1 MLTNPLNPNQGGTAA
16 GADKV
21 AASSPASETQQMF
34 TKLLVA
40 QIQNQ
45 DPLSPSDPSQFVNQL
60 SQLSQTEAMQSLSK
74 TQNTSASL
82 LQSLQV
88 LALGAQVGSTVSVA
102 TDSVRIGDAKVAGT
116 VQLLAASGVTMLAL
130 TGGDGVSHTVELP
143 SHGPGAQAFTIDP
156 AALGLA
162 PGTYR
167 LQAVASDG
175 SSPPLEVAG
184 RIDSVRM
191 SAAGGVALQVANLG
205 AVDPA
210 AITSFNGKSSGS

>member
-1 MLTNPLNPNQGGTAA
+1 MQTNPLIPGQNGAAA
-16 GADKV
+16 GPDKV
-21 AASSPASETQQMF
+21 SANAPASDTQQMF

-102 TDSVRIGDAKVAGT
+102 ADSVRIGDEKISGT
-116 VQLLAASGVTMLAL
+116 VQLSAASGVTTVAL
-130 TGGDGVSHTVELP
+130 TGSDGVSHPFDLP

-162 PGTYR
+162 PGNYQLTA
-167 LQAVASDG
+167 LASDG
-175 SSPPLEVAG
+175 SRPGLEVSG

-191 SAAGGVALQVANLG
+191 SAGGVALQVANLG